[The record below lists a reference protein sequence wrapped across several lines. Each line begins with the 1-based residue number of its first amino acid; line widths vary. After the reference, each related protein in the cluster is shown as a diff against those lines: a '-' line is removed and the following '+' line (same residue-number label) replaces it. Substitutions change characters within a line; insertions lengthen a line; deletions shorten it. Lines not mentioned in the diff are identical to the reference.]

1 MKKNILF
8 FSLIII
14 FFSPYSHTNA
24 QWEQIILPDSIV
36 LKDIAF
42 DSSGNHFLATS
53 HGVYFSQNGEQ
64 WEWQGVNDY
73 LGVIT
78 INDINTIYTAS
89 GTLYR
94 SFDNGL
100 TWDSLFYHSQGGL
113 TSVFSIDDE
122 TIILGTWGG
131 IIKSADSGQT
141 WYQVLDVLNSEVVND
156 IESNSQGIL
165 FAGSISYIGGGYPGG
180 VYRSE
185 DGGENWELIGLDY
198 NFVSSVEINSY
209 DNIFVGT
216 RGHWYSGG
224 GGVFMSS
231 NNGNSWQVKYDNN
244 LVTSMCINDYNT
256 ILIGCSTLDGAP
268 GGVYQSFDNGDIWED
283 ISEGLDNRNIKKVS
297 QNPQNYLYAISYS
310 PANLYRTI
318 NPITKISSYLY
329 DQKNEITFYPNPAND
344 IIYIESIVESHSGKY
359 DIYITDIS
367 GRIVKSLHPVINN
380 KTFELDIS
388 DLNSAMYFVHLLYNN
403 KKASF
408 KFTKI

>member
-1 MKKNILF
+1 MKKIFLLLYL
-8 FSLIII
+8 LISITTI
-14 FFSPYSHTNA
+14 SQSN
-24 QWEQIILPDSIV
+24 WEQIILPDSIV

-156 IESNSQGIL
+156 IGSNSQGIL
-165 FAGSISYIGGGYPGG
+165 FAGSISYIGGDYPGG
-180 VYRSE
+180 IYRS
-185 DGGENWELIGLDY
+185 DDNGESWNLVGLEY

-209 DNIFVGT
+209 DTVFVGT

-256 ILIGCSTLDGAP
+256 IFIGCSTLDGAL
-268 GGVYQSFDNGDIWED
+268 GGVYQSFDNGEIWED
-283 ISEGLDNRNIKKVS
+283 ISFDLPNRHIEDIETNSIY
-297 QNPQNYLYAISYS
+297 YLYVISY
-310 PANLYRTI
+310 NDHDLYKTV
-318 NPITKISSYLY
+318 NPITETNNLLIEFLKDI
-329 DQKNEITFYPNPAND
+329 EITPNPVKNSLFLKCTKSD
-344 IIYIESIVESHSGKY
+344 KIFMDKIYIMDITGRVVKQFHS
-359 DIYITDIS
+359 
-367 GRIVKSLHPVINN
+367 VNIN
-380 KTFELDIS
+380 KLLILDIS
-388 DLNSAMYFVHLLYNN
+388 NLSPAIYFVHLVYNN
-403 KKASF
+403 KKAYF
-408 KFTKI
+408 KFIKY